1 MKAIVQHNFTSGM
14 GDFINCIYE
23 YFITC
28 NRLKQCGITHFTLF
42 FYLEKNVYLHK
53 DQFWDIFYEKTFLQ
67 LFDVVEIIEK
77 SIETDAYE
85 NCVCITG
92 NPGKHLWDLFL
103 EKGYSDECLHSIKK
117 YSYTRPEC
125 DFLDIFTPTLMKKYK
140 ELNTLKDYDSIY
152 YRTLD
157 LQNQEETYPPYENKL
172 KNILTKKVYV
182 SSNSYKFK
190 KYVCNF
196 GNCIMYTIPEEDK
209 IGNHYNYNRE
219 FYNEKDIIKQ
229 RTEYVIFEM
238 LTLSDSNKIHFFTN
252 WNGRPSNFLLLALI
266 KNKCILNETNNRI

>member
-92 NPGKHLWDLFL
+92 NPGKHLWDLL
-103 EKGYSDECLHSIKK
+103 E
-117 YSYTRPEC
+117 
-125 DFLDIFTPTLMKKYK
+125 
-140 ELNTLKDYDSIY
+140 
-152 YRTLD
+152 
-157 LQNQEETYPPYENKL
+157 LQ
-172 KNILTKKVYV
+172 
-182 SSNSYKFK
+182 
-190 KYVCNF
+190 
-196 GNCIMYTIPEEDK
+196 
-209 IGNHYNYNRE
+209 
-219 FYNEKDIIKQ
+219 
-229 RTEYVIFEM
+229 
-238 LTLSDSNKIHFFTN
+238 
-252 WNGRPSNFLLLALI
+252 LLLALAFQLI
-266 KNKCILNETNNRI
+266 GKFYIFDIHHDLELMYF